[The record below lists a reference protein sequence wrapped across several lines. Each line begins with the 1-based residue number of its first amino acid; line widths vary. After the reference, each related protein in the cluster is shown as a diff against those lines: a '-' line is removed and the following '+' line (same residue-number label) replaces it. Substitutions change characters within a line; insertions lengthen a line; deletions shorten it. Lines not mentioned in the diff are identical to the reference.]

1 MLALQT
7 MLMRPWIRRI
17 TAQDQVILN
26 LHPIRH
32 LCTRGRA
39 VSLRREVSTL
49 MRLSTGTLIRVEV

>member
-1 MLALQT
+1 MLGLQT
-7 MLMRPWIRRI
+7 MLMRPWIM
-17 TAQDQVILN
+17 AQDQVILN

-32 LCTRGRA
+32 LCTRGGA